1 MIKWKSLEVTHYGQ
15 LKKLASECH
24 ISPIFFAELLASSL
38 RGLLYLTRNGPI
50 LTSSLLTVSLCLFV
64 LALQVALELAEQVSA
79 FPQLCLRADR
89 NSAYHAVFDSSSFTQ
104 AMQYEF
110 DHGLPVVVAEAVTGA
125 TKFSLGAGRGG
136 TFSKS
141 KL

>member
-1 MIKWKSLEVTHYGQ
+1 M
-15 LKKLASECH
+15 
-24 ISPIFFAELLASSL
+24 
-38 RGLLYLTRNGPI
+38 
-50 LTSSLLTVSLCLFV
+50 
-64 LALQVALELAEQVSA
+64 ALELAEQVSA

-89 NSAYHAVFDSSSFTQ
+89 NSTYHAVFDSSSFTQ

-110 DHGLPVVVAEAVTGA
+110 DQGLPVIPAEAVTGA
-125 TKFSLGAGRGG
+125 KKFSSGAGRGG

>member
-1 MIKWKSLEVTHYGQ
+1 M
-15 LKKLASECH
+15 
-24 ISPIFFAELLASSL
+24 SPKFFADILPPSV
-38 RGLLYLTRNGPI
+38 RGLLYLTRNGPV
-50 LTSSLLTVSLCLFV
+50 LASSHLTVSLCSFV

-136 TFSKS
+136 KFSKS